1 MVDRLPPAVNATPFG
16 VCTEMETTTTLGTAR
31 RSRTLASEL
40 VDALAE
46 RIRSGGLAVG
56 DKLPTEAAIVERYG
70 VSRTVVREAISR
82 LQAGGLVE
90 TRHGI
95 GTFVIGSEE
104 QPSGPFGIAAEQV
117 DTLRQ
122 VIAVLELR
130 IGVEAE
136 AAALAAARRTD
147 ENLAAL
153 REAQAAFADA
163 VERGVDSV
171 PPDRRFHLGIAEAT
185 QNAHFVALI
194 EQVGAMLIPRARI
207 NTALLAGE
215 GRRQYLARV
224 LAEHE
229 SVLVAI
235 ADRDPEAARAA
246 MRTHLANSRERLRR
260 AQARAQSAQTGFP
273 ATD

>member
-1 MVDRLPPAVNATPFG
+1 MVDRLRRVVNATPFG
-16 VCTEMETTTTLGTAR
+16 VCTEMDTSLGTAR
-31 RSRTLASEL
+31 RSRTLAVEL
-40 VDALAE
+40 VDALAD
-46 RIRSGGLAVG
+46 RIRSGGIAVG

-95 GTFVIGSEE
+95 GTFVIGAEE
-104 QPSGPFGIAAEQV
+104 QPAGPFGIAADQV

-136 AAALAAARRTD
+136 AAALAAARRTE
-147 ENLAAL
+147 ENLVAL

-163 VERGVDSV
+163 VERGIDSV
-171 PPDRRFHLGIAEAT
+171 PADRRFHLGLAEAT
-185 QNAHFVALI
+185 QNAHFVGLI
-194 EQVGAMLIPRARI
+194 EQVGATLIPRARI
-207 NTALLAGE
+207 NTARLAGE
-215 GRRQYLARV
+215 GRRQYLGRV

-229 SVLVAI
+229 SVLVAV

-260 AQARAQSAQTGFP
+260 AQARAQIAIP
-273 ATD
+273 